1 MGSYRDDLPVIFH
14 HVGYSQ
20 NQGIVVHFIDVV
32 EDFQFRE
39 LISLEQISE
48 EAVYV
53 RVPNRS
59 VC

>member
-1 MGSYRDDLPVIFH
+1 MGSYRDDLPIIFH

-53 RVPNRS
+53 
-59 VC
+59 